1 MTSSGTPD
9 LLAGLDAPEAAHVLA
24 RATRARFPA
33 GAVLFR
39 LGDPADTLYVIE
51 RGRVALTLPMQ
62 VQGGEED
69 MLVEERLGGQT
80 VGWSALIPP
89 HRFTLKGTA
98 QIETEVLAL
107 SRPALLDCFAEHPQ
121 TAFVVTLNL
130 ASVIGQRL
138 QVFQAMW
145 LRELQRVVD
154 RQSA

>member
-1 MTSSGTPD
+1 MTAGATPD
-9 LLAGLDAPEAAHVLA
+9 LLVGLDGDEAAHVLA

-51 RGRVALTLPMQ
+51 RGRISLTLPMQ
-62 VQGGEED
+62 VQGREED
-69 MLVEERLGGQT
+69 LLVEERLGGQT

-89 HRFTLKGTA
+89 HRFTLKATA
-98 QIETEVLAL
+98 QIETEVITL
-107 SRPALLDCFAEHPQ
+107 SRTALLELFAENSQ
-121 TAFVVTLNL
+121 TAFQVTLNL

-145 LRELQRVVD
+145 LRELQRIVD
-154 RQSA
+154 RRSA